1 MEKKA
6 SNFLGSGISFPFHL
20 DDFGNVN
27 LSFYEK
33 SLSESIDLIL
43 RTSKGERVM
52 RPDFGCEINDMVFAP
67 NNSNTRSLICHYIEE
82 ALVKWEPRI
91 VLEKVEAFPNEDDQ
105 TRIDITINYKIRS
118 INSAFNKVYPFYLE
132 RGESDTNAQ
141 FGQ

>member
-1 MEKKA
+1 MVKK
-6 SNFLGSGISFPFHL
+6 SNNFLGSGVTFPFKL
-20 DDFGNVN
+20 DDFGNI
-27 LSFYEK
+27 SFSYYEK
-33 SLSESIDLIL
+33 SLSESIDIIL

-82 ALVKWEPRI
+82 ALIRWEPRI
-91 VLEKVEAFPNEDDQ
+91 VLEKVEAFPSSDNEA
-105 TRIDITINYKIRS
+105 RIDIVINYKVRS

-141 FGQ
+141 LG